1 MNNLFDIAPEQAR
14 AEMLALIREVAYA
27 EGDFTLASGKKSK
40 YYIDGRRVTIHPRGA
55 VLAGVLFAD
64 AIRDL
69 LEAGGEPILLARGK
83 RIVAALISLKD
94 FEERFVA
101 RAASEARLK
110 ILEEMDE
117 MARPSSVAVDSARL
131 LRELRD
137 HG

>member
-1 MNNLFDIAPEQAR
+1 MEKLFDIEPVEAR

-69 LEAGGEPILLARGK
+69 L
-83 RIVAALISLKD
+83 
-94 FEERFVA
+94 
-101 RAASEARLK
+101 
-110 ILEEMDE
+110 
-117 MARPSSVAVDSARL
+117 
-131 LRELRD
+131 
-137 HG
+137 